1 MVALYDAFGFPIVRD
16 QLIANTVLVALA
28 TLAVLLRFI
37 SRHIRKSKIW
47 WDDGCCVGSMLHT
60 YGMLAMHY
68 HYARVGMRKHV
79 TEIPPENLVAMLKML
94 IVYQVVYYNAMVL
107 AKLSYLFFYLRIF
120 VTKGFRIAAWV
131 CMGCACAYW
140 TGSMLQIFFIC
151 QPFQK
156 NWNPTLPGHCAS
168 QNVAF
173 STIGAF
179 NLITDVMIMVLPLH
193 FIWKLQMSTATK
205 LALYGIFGLGLFISA
220 ITIIR
225 IRVLTTVDFFDLPY
239 SMIWA
244 AFWSVTEPALAN
256 LNACVPMLRPVFKAA
271 FPTLFASR
279 KMYST
284 QPGSGASG
292 IKNKAFKRMNEVE
305 SDLQL
310 TNLTQLEPVRTSR
323 EGRISEHGDDGSHD
337 DRSQDGRSQDE
348 STHVPRSVIVN
359 RPWT

>member
-1 MVALYDAFGFPIVRD
+1 MA
-16 QLIANTVLVALA
+16 AN
-28 TLAVLLRFI
+28 
-37 SRHIRKSKIW
+37 
-47 WDDGCCVGSMLHT
+47 CGS
-60 YGMLAMHY
+60 
-68 HYARVGMRKHV
+68 
-79 TEIPPENLVAMLKML
+79 
-94 IVYQVVYYNAMVL
+94 
-107 AKLSYLFFYLRIF
+107 
-120 VTKGFRIAAWV
+120 
-131 CMGCACAYW
+131 
-140 TGSMLQIFFIC
+140 
-151 QPFQK
+151 
-156 NWNPTLPGHCAS
+156 
-168 QNVAF
+168 
-173 STIGAF
+173 
-179 NLITDVMIMVLPLH
+179 
-193 FIWKLQMSTATK
+193 
-205 LALYGIFGLGLFISA
+205 ISA

-225 IRVLTTVDFFDLPY
+225 IRVLTTVDFLDLPY